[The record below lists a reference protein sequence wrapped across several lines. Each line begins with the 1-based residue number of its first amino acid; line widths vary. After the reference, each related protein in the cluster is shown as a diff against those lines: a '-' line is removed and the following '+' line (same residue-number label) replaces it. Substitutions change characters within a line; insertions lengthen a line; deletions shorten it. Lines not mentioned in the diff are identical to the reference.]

1 MTFMSPIK
9 REREN
14 TGRIHLDAKSTYVV
28 VCSTELPAKTG
39 EFFLSLYFDQA
50 LRDVEVRRVFHPNDK
65 NARKEDVLPRYI
77 PEESEKLDLIT
88 PVWKI
93 QLVKESLKYMMT
105 DEDTGMPANSEF

>member
-1 MTFMSPIK
+1 MSPIK

-14 TGRIHLDAKSTYVV
+14 TGRVLLEAGSSYVV
-28 VCSTELPAKTG
+28 VCSTELPGKTG
-39 EFFLSLYFDQA
+39 EFFLNFYFNQA
-50 LRDVEVRRVFHPNDK
+50 LRDVELKRVFHPTDK
-65 NARKEDVLPRYI
+65 NAKRESVLPKYI

-105 DEDTGMPANSEF
+105 DEDT